1 MPRLEVLKQRGEVPE
16 HEAGQGVHAQSTHRR
31 GGHLA
36 HLVDHLVGAADQL
49 DAVMQEGLAQLAQAH
64 AAHVAMEQGRAD
76 EVLELADAL
85 GDHRARDAQL
95 ARRLG
100 ETARLGNANEGFDG
114 NEAVQ
119 RS

>member
-1 MPRLEVLKQRGEVPE
+1 
-16 HEAGQGVHAQSTHRR
+16 
-31 GGHLA
+31 
-36 HLVDHLVGAADQL
+36 
-49 DAVMQEGLAQLAQAH
+49 
-64 AAHVAMEQGRAD
+64 MEQGRAD